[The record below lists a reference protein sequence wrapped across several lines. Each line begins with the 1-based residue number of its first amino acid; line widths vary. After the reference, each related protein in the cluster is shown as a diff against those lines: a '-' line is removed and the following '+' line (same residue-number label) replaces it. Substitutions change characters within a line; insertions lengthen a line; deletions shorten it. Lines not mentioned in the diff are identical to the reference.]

1 MPRFL
6 TIFPY
11 TENVHL
17 IKDVGMLP
25 FILHKEFGYDS
36 TIASY
41 ENGNYPYLESEVKG
55 LKQVFIKK
63 TFKISTLDIFLFLL
77 LNFRKYDI
85 VQCYHFDKRS
95 LMILSWFKILK
106 KITFSNAFTY
116 LKLDAVDD
124 IKKTK
129 LNFIYKFLSQNINIM
144 SVETKVLYDFING
157 NNLLARKVEYIPNG
171 FYDGGVEESVD
182 FESKED
188 LIITVG
194 RIGTYVKNNEILLE
208 AFKDFALVNSEWK
221 LEVIGP
227 IEDNFKNYIQIYFER
242 NPYLVDRVFFT
253 GSITNREVLGDKYK
267 KAKIFVLTSRNEG
280 FPLVY
285 LEAIKAGCT
294 IISSAISSAYDI
306 TDNEKY
312 GALFPVGDAKALA
325 NELSKTV
332 SNTDK
337 LSKDCEAIQQFA
349 YKKYSWSKIS
359 IDVNNLIQKK

>member
-1 MPRFL
+1 MLRFL
-6 TIFPY
+6 TVFPH
-11 TENVHL
+11 TQNVHL

-25 FILHKEFGYDS
+25 FVLHKEFGYDS

-41 ENGNYPYLESEVKG
+41 RNGEYPYLETEVKG
-55 LKQVFIKK
+55 LKQVFIKRI
-63 TFKISTLDIFLFLL
+63 FKVSTLDTFIFIFF
-77 LNFRKYDI
+77 NFRKYDI

-95 LMILSWFKILK
+95 LMILFLFKFLK

-129 LNFIYKFLSQNINIM
+129 LNFVYKILSKNINLM
-144 SVETKVLYDFING
+144 SAETKVLYDFINK

-182 FESKED
+182 FESKEN

-227 IEDNFKNYIQIYFER
+227 IEDNFQNYIQIYFEL
-242 NPYLVDRVFFT
+242 NPNLIDRVSFT
-253 GSITNREVLGDKYK
+253 GSITNREVLGCKYK

-312 GALFPVGDAKALA
+312 GALFPVGDAKGLA
-325 NELSKTV
+325 NELSKTI

-337 LSKDCEAIQQFA
+337 LSMDCIAIQQFA
-349 YKKYSWSKIS
+349 YEKYSWSKIS